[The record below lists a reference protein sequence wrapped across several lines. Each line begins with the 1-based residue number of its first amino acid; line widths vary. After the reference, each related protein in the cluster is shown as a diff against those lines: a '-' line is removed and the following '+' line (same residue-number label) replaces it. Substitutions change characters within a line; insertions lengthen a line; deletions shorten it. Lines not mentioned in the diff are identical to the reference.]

1 MAEKD
6 IKTQI
11 IQLLREAGH
20 AHHQAFIETDG
31 ADPDWPIWYAGHLRD
46 KLGPLL
52 NASFTQ
58 SELTYLL
65 ILVEKEQSMRAPG
78 GDWPRYYAKF
88 FMERYL

>member
-6 IKTQI
+6 IVQQI
-11 IQLLREAGH
+11 VILLREAGH

-31 ADPDWPIWYAGHLRD
+31 ADPDWPIWYAGYLRD
-46 KLGPLL
+46 ELGALL
-52 NASFTQ
+52 QAAFTQ

-65 ILVEKEQSMRAPG
+65 VLAEKEQSLRAPG

-88 FMERYL
+88 FIERYL